1 MAVSDGS
8 RSPSPGNDPGVPAAR
23 PASARRHG
31 LRAAALLVVLLGG
44 LVWLAPW
51 APAGPATVEEVVA
64 LRCLT
69 TDEALAGLE
78 ALLREEPASTIRA
91 REGARVL
98 SLRTTPPLLERA
110 RAWLAE
116 HDAGCLPP

>member
-8 RSPSPGNDPGVPAAR
+8 RSTSPGGGTDAPAAR
-23 PASARRHG
+23 PVTARRHG
-31 LRAAALLVVLLGG
+31 LAAVALLVVLLGG

-69 TDEALAGLE
+69 TDEALAGLG
-78 ALLREEPASTIRA
+78 ALLRQEPASTIRA

-116 HDAGCLPP
+116 HDAGCLTP